1 MEIFK
6 RQTHIDFIGNLRIPV
21 SLSVLLNILTL
32 IALFMFGLNLGL
44 DFTGGTLVEVSYAQP
59 VKANEARKILAEQGM
74 SDAVVQHFGTARDLM
89 IRLPVRDTEGSAAA
103 SGKVVETL
111 RSAVNE
117 RVVESRPGQA
127 QQCVTGESPKWV
139 TCHVQVRRI
148 EFVGPQVGKELVEKG
163 GLALLFT
170 IIGVLVYVI
179 FRFEWRFAVGAIV
192 AISHDVFLVFGFFSV
207 TQMDFSL
214 SVLAAI
220 LAVLGYSL
228 NDTIVV
234 FDRVRENFR
243 KMRKSN
249 VIEIMNA
256 SVNQTLSRTVITSGT
271 TLLTLFA
278 LFFYGGEIIHGF
290 SVAMIVGVVI
300 GTYSS
305 IFIAIPVTLALGITR
320 EDMLPVKKEA
330 VQDNQP

>member
-6 RQTHIDFIGNLRIPV
+6 RQTHIDFIGKRRVPMM
-21 SLSVLLNILTL
+21 LSALLNILTL
-32 IALFMFGLNLGL
+32 VALFVFGLNFGL

-59 VKANEARKILAEQGM
+59 VKANEVRKILAEKGM
-74 SDAVVQHFGTARDLM
+74 PDAVVQHFGTARDLM
-89 IRLPVRDTEGSAAA
+89 IRLPVRDIEGSAAA
-103 SGKVVETL
+103 SGKVVEAL
-111 RSAVNE
+111 RSALNE
-117 RVVESRPGQA
+117 REVESRPGQP
-127 QQCVTGESPKWV
+127 QRCVIGESPKWV
-139 TCHVQVRRI
+139 TCRVQVRRI
-148 EFVGPQVGKELVEKG
+148 EFVGPQIGKELVEKG
-163 GLALLFT
+163 GLALLLT

-179 FRFEWRFAVGAIV
+179 FRFEWRFAVGAV
-192 AISHDVFLVFGFFSV
+192 AAISHDVFLVFGFFSV

-256 SVNQTLSRTVITSGT
+256 SINQTLSRTVITSGT

-278 LFFYGGEIIHGF
+278 LFFYGGEIIRGF
-290 SVAMIVGVVI
+290 SIAMIVGVLI

-305 IFIAIPVTLALGITR
+305 IFIAVPVTLALGITR